1 MFANLEAL
9 PADPILGITKI
20 FAEDPRQNKIDLGV
34 GVYKTIDGVTPVMK
48 AVAEAQNTII
58 SKEATKSYTPPQGAP
73 GFGEAMLKLL
83 FGDSDVLGRGRCT
96 AVQTPGGC
104 GALRLAG
111 ELLNHTGAASITI
124 GTPTW
129 PNHKPLLSAAGLT
142 INMVPYYEAE
152 NSAIAFDS
160 FVSAVKK
167 LGPKDAL
174 LLHGPCH
181 NPTGADLTPEQIDII
196 IDVAQERGFLPL
208 IDTAYHG
215 FAHDLETDAYI
226 IRAMSERLPEV
237 LITYSCSKN
246 FGLYKERTGGIIYV
260 GENAE
265 RASAVKTH
273 IMNIARSNYS
283 MPPAHGGAI
292 VSEILHSPELT
303 KLWRDEL
310 AEMTATV
317 RSNRKLLVET
327 AAKAG
332 HGNYFAHIGQQNGMF
347 SLLPMSD
354 AQVAALR
361 EDHGVYAVGGGR
373 INMCGVNEHNV
384 QHLVDAVN
392 SVVNG

>member
-9 PADPILGITKI
+9 PDDPILGITKL
-20 FAEDPRQNKIDLGV
+20 FAQDPRDHKIDLGV
-34 GVYKTIDGVTPVMK
+34 GVYKTIDGVTPVMQ
-48 AVAEAQNTII
+48 AVVQAQQSII
-58 SKEATKSYTPPQGAP
+58 KKEVTKSYTPPQGAP
-73 GFGEAMLKLL
+73 GFGEALLKLL
-83 FGDSDVLGRGRCT
+83 FNDTAVLSEGRCA

-111 ELLNHTGAASITI
+111 ELLNQNGATSVSI

-129 PNHKPLLSAAGLT
+129 PNHKPLLSAAGLPV
-142 INMVPYYEAE
+142 NMVPYYAVE
-152 NSAIAFDS
+152 NSAISFDAFL
-160 FVSAVKK
+160 SAVKK
-167 LGPKDAL
+167 LGPNDTL

-181 NPTGADLTPEQIDII
+181 NPTGADLTTEQIDII

-226 IRAMSERLPEV
+226 IRAMCERLPEV

-246 FGLYKERTGGIIYV
+246 FGLYKERTGAIIYV
-260 GENAE
+260 GEDAA
-265 RASAVKTH
+265 RANAVKTH

-292 VSEILHSPELT
+292 VSEILQSPELT

-310 AEMTATV
+310 AAMMATV
-317 RSNRKLLVET
+317 RGNRRLLVET
-327 AAKAG
+327 AKTAG
-332 HGNYFAHIGQQNGMF
+332 HGNYFAHIGTQNGMF
-347 SLLPMSD
+347 SLLPMRD
-354 AQVAALR
+354 DQVAALR
-361 EDHGVYAVGGGR
+361 KDHGVYAVGGGR

-392 SVVNG
+392 AVVNS